1 MMSQHAFNQISYV
14 ILAIMLI
21 FLLLVAFRV
30 VPVSWYWPMFAVVL
44 VLFLVRTTLR
54 LILARREKLD
64 EEHQDSGV
72 HPPEKPTG
80 E

>member
-54 LILARREKLD
+54 LVLARREKLD
-64 EEHQDSGV
+64 EEQKESGG

-80 E
+80 V